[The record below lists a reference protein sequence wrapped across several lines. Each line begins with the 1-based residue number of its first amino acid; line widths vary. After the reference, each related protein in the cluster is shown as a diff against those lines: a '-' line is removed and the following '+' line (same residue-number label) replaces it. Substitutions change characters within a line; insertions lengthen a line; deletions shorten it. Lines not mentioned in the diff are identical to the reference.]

1 MRAVD
6 IPQADSLS
14 RIRELVQ
21 TIHFGASD
29 TASLQKVMSLHPR
42 HVGYH
47 LHAAR
52 VLLWIEKVD
61 NKWTVTHLGSEL
73 LGTAAGSK
81 EEGAVFRKSITGS
94 EYLLAIAPNL
104 LEDNEPEQD
113 LLSLRI
119 QEVAGIAPATAR
131 RRASTLLR
139 WRTQVYRPA
148 CVVSRLV
155 TYPMMT
161 RQIARACEFMPP
173 MWSGTVY

>member
-61 NKWTVTHLGSEL
+61 NEWTVTDLGSEL

-104 LEDNEPEQD
+104 LEENEPEQD

-139 WRTQVYRPA
+139 WRTQSLPTRVRRFEIGD
-148 CVVSRLV
+148 VSDDDEVNR
-155 TYPMMT
+155 
-161 RQIARACEFMPP
+161 
-173 MWSGTVY
+173 